1 MTVGGELLN
10 AGRSAKRLHHGQWT
24 VRQERRRRARLWR
37 RHKRFNM
44 THIALRAQRAE
55 ASQVVR
61 AGGAA
66 HMLLGT
72 LGTKFTKATLIAF
85 APAALDTRL
94 NVHVQAVFRRVAES
108 KSGEKAALRHAPQ
121 VVLVQV
127 VAHVALLAQ
136 SSQPVLADRA
146 P

>member
-1 MTVGGELLN
+1 
-10 AGRSAKRLHHGQWT
+10 
-24 VRQERRRRARLWR
+24 
-37 RHKRFNM
+37 
-44 THIALRAQRAE
+44 
-55 ASQVVR
+55 
-61 AGGAA
+61 
-66 HMLLGT
+66 MLLGT
-72 LGTKFTKATLIAF
+72 LGTQFTKATLIAF